1 MTLRFARP
9 LRGTEARGCQPTR
22 RRARR
27 RAGRWAGRARAKG
40 ESHRGGMCGH
50 RARGDDGECAAHS
63 DAVWGRIVFV
73 GQGIFFEATD
83 GRAVG
88 EASMNYTE

>member
-1 MTLRFARP
+1 
-9 LRGTEARGCQPTR
+9 
-22 RRARR
+22 
-27 RAGRWAGRARAKG
+27 
-40 ESHRGGMCGH
+40 MCGH
-50 RARGDDGECAAHS
+50 RARGDDGECASHS

-88 EASMNYTE
+88 EANMNYTE